1 MNNKDL
7 EYIFL
12 NINTSTMNIYKKIPT
27 LNTMKQYVNKTKKC
41 GFKFDEGIGKGNQ
54 KTLTLKRLD
63 ETIIGEVKDM
73 KYPNNSQESLEF
85 VRDKI
90 TTEKLLILSGI
101 NTTNSKVYNENEMD
115 QAKSDFYNEKNKLAV
130 IKPTN
135 MSQGKGVNV
144 GINEFDFEYYWLD
157 TISQI
162 KVAGRKNVNVILQD
176 YIEGFEARAVVI
188 EGKLISIVARVP
200 AYVVGNGKDTIS
212 SLVNQ
217 KNNKR
222 KRCAHLMKRP
232 IELDKKK
239 INFIENYGMD
249 IASVPEK
256 GQYILLSSISNISN
270 GGEMIDITDAV
281 SDEIKSIAINSVAAI
296 PGMYS
301 GGVDIMMK
309 DFEDAN
315 PRIIEINAW
324 PMLQSTIYPTYG
336 KAYDPQ
342 GYFLNS
348 FYAMDQ
354 FINKPEQLYNIDNKD
369 TYIRNFMKFQNLKI
383 RLQGL
388 QITNSL
394 NL

>member
-7 EYIFL
+7 EYIFS
-12 NINTSTMNIYKKIPT
+12 NIDTSQMNIYKKIPT
-27 LNTMKQYVNKTKKC
+27 LNTMKQYVNKAKKY
-41 GFKFDEGIGKGNQ
+41 GFNFEEGIGKGNQ

-63 ETIIGEVKDM
+63 GTVIGEVKNM
-73 KYPNNSQESLEF
+73 KYPNNTQESLEL
-85 VRDKI
+85 VHDKI
-90 TTEKLLILSGI
+90 TTEKYLNLANID
-101 NTTNSKVYNENEMD
+101 TTNSTVYNENEMEK
-115 QAKSDFYNEKNKLAV
+115 AKSDFYNEENKLAV

-135 MSQGKGVNV
+135 MSQGKGVNAGV
-144 GINEFDFEYYWLD
+144 SESNFEHYWLD

-162 KVAGRKNVNVILQD
+162 KIAGRKNVNLIVQD
-176 YIEGFEARAVVI
+176 YIQGFEARAVVI

-200 AYVVGNGKDTIS
+200 AYILGNGKDTVS
-212 SLVNQ
+212 RLVNQ
-217 KNNKR
+217 KNTKR
-222 KRCAHLMKRP
+222 KRCAHLIKRP
-232 IELDKKK
+232 IELDEKK
-239 INFIENYGMD
+239 IRFIKRYGMTST
-249 IASVPEK
+249 SVPEK
-256 GQYILLSSISNISN
+256 GQYVLLSSISNISN

-281 SDEIKSIAINSVAAI
+281 SDEIKMIAINSVAAI

-309 DFEDAN
+309 DFEDVT

-336 KAYDPQ
+336 KACDPQ

-348 FYAMDQ
+348 YYAMDQ
-354 FINKPEQLYNIDNKD
+354 FINNPNQLYNIENKD
-369 TYIRNFMKFQNLKI
+369 SYIRNFMEFQKLKI
-383 RLQGL
+383 KLQGL

>member
-1 MNNKDL
+1 
-7 EYIFL
+7 
-12 NINTSTMNIYKKIPT
+12 
-27 LNTMKQYVNKTKKC
+27 
-41 GFKFDEGIGKGNQ
+41 
-54 KTLTLKRLD
+54 
-63 ETIIGEVKDM
+63 M
-73 KYPNNSQESLEF
+73 KYPNNSQESLEL

-101 NTTNSKVYNENEMD
+101 NTTNSKVYNENEME
-115 QAKSDFYNEKNKLAV
+115 QAKLDFYNEEDKLAV
-130 IKPTN
+130 LKPMN

-144 GINEFDFEYYWLD
+144 AVKKSDFEHYWLD

-162 KVAGRKNVNVILQD
+162 KVAGRKNVKLIVQD
-176 YIEGFEARAVVI
+176 YIKGFEARAVVL

-200 AYVVGNGKDTIS
+200 AYVVGNGKDTIA

-217 KNNKR
+217 KNTKR

-232 IELDKKK
+232 VELDRKK
-239 INFIENYGMD
+239 IKFIENYGMD
-249 IASVPEK
+249 STSVPEK
-256 GQYILLSSISNISN
+256 NQYILLSSISNISN
-270 GGEMIDITDAV
+270 GGEMIDITDVV
-281 SDEIKSIAINSVAAI
+281 SDEIKMIAINSVAAI

-301 GGVDIMMK
+301 GGVDIMMRN
-309 DFEDAN
+309 FEDIN

-336 KAYDPQ
+336 KACDPQ

-354 FINKPEQLYNIDNKD
+354 FLNKPSQLYNIDNQD
-369 TYIRNFMKFQNLKI
+369 LYIRNFIEFQNLKI
-383 RLQGL
+383 KIQGL
-388 QITNSL
+388 QITNSI